1 MNTLES
7 NQSGSESTRKT
18 GILTKCMKYDY
29 TWYTCTATEAWIS
42 KPMYVF
48 NIGLVNGIKRIWV
61 SRIWGV
67 AFLHDPLQVFIQ
79 RLVEIDEINE
89 LPEEAIIISGYDIYY
104 VKNWQVINVYDA
116 PNARLVKNNN
126 IIIPPG
132 LNSRGYG
139 VYAKK
144 VKSLEKY
151 EDLEDTDA
159 VKAFEF
165 TMYDELNKKNY
176 VKVLNDSIMYPV
188 KLWRPGK
195 LMLTINIQPNE

>member
-1 MNTLES
+1 MGKTYKSLQCIGYLVESMNTLES
-7 NQSGSESTRKT
+7 NQSGSE
-18 GILTKCMKYDY
+18 LTKCMKYEY
-29 TWYTCTATEAWIS
+29 TWYTCSPTKAWVSEPI
-42 KPMYVF
+42 YIF
-48 NIGLVNGIKRIWV
+48 NVGLANGIKRVWLG
-61 SRIWGV
+61 RIWGV

-139 VYAKK
+139 VYAGK
-144 VKSLEKY
+144 V
-151 EDLEDTDA
+151 
-159 VKAFEF
+159 V
-165 TMYDELNKKNY
+165 ELNKYEN
-176 VKVLNDSIMYPV
+176 L
-188 KLWRPGK
+188 
-195 LMLTINIQPNE
+195 